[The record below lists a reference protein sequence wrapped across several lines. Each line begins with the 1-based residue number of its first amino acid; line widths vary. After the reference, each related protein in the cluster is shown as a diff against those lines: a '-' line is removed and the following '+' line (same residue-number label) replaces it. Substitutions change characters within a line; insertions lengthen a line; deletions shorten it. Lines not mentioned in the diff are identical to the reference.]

1 MCFFSCA
8 EWVVQVLYSHLLE
21 SDSDQEEPPDVEE
34 PVHKLKE
41 AIGKAMPEQIARF
54 HESCQVYEHV
64 KTLK

>member
-1 MCFFSCA
+1 MCRMGCSGFIFACDS
-8 EWVVQVLYSHLLE
+8 LDE
-21 SDSDQEEPPDVEE
+21 SDSDKEEPPDVED

-54 HESCQVYEHV
+54 HESCQVYEQV